1 MPCRSGTGSSL
12 WRIDANRVRAEARI
26 LPLFGPGVTVG
37 EIAEMAPTAE
47 HNTPTGRAE
56 IDDVIDRLA
65 RLSERCRRQS
75 MSMLVP
81 MGQEMAYRYQETL
94 IADLL
99 YALRAYRNRLGRAG
113 GVAAPADASLP
124 PRGSA
129 GAPGERLP
137 GTSGI
142 DAIS

>member
-1 MPCRSGTGSSL
+1 
-12 WRIDANRVRAEARI
+12 
-26 LPLFGPGVTVG
+26 VG

-47 HNTPTGRAE
+47 HDTPAGRAE

-81 MGQEMAYRYQETL
+81 MGQEMAYRYQEAL

-99 YALRAYRNRLGRAG
+99 YALRAYRNRLERATKG
-113 GVAAPADASLP
+113 SPAPGAVPLP
-124 PRGSA
+124 GSA
-129 GAPGERLP
+129 
-137 GTSGI
+137 SGSG
-142 DAIS
+142 DRAAETWASPKPDQCASC